1 MIPVHVAAR
10 QSSSQRD
17 ITATKGL
24 VDMVQPTYP
33 ARAASLD
40 DALAILRVSGNAGG
54 EGSEGEMTALDHQL
68 QCADVLRQEFPDDL
82 ELQVAGLF
90 HDIGHR
96 LAPGQPERHGVLGGD
111 FVRELF
117 GDRVSGLIELH
128 VDAKRYLVSIDP
140 SYRDKLSS
148 GSAQTLIAQGE
159 AMAPDETVV
168 FKAMAHAADAV
179 TLRRA
184 DENAKVPGRR
194 VPGLEDWMPR
204 IEAVLVA
211 GR

>member
-1 MIPVHVAAR
+1 
-10 QSSSQRD
+10 
-17 ITATKGL
+17 
-24 VDMVQPTYP
+24 MVQPTYP

-54 EGSEGEMTALDHQL
+54 EQSEGKMTALDHQL
-68 QCADVLRQEFPDDL
+68 QCADVLRTEFPDDL
-82 ELQVAGLF
+82 ELQIAGLF

-96 LAPGQPERHGVLGGD
+96 LAPGRPERHGMLGGE
-111 FVRELF
+111 FVRGLF

-128 VDAKRYLVSIDP
+128 VDAKRYLVSIEP
-140 SYRDKLSS
+140 SYREQLSS

-159 AMAPDETVV
+159 AMTPDETVI
-168 FKAMAHAADAV
+168 FEARPHAADAV

-184 DENAKVPGRR
+184 DENAKVPGRH
-194 VPGLEDWMPR
+194 VPSLEDWMPQ
-204 IEAVLVA
+204 IEAVLVV